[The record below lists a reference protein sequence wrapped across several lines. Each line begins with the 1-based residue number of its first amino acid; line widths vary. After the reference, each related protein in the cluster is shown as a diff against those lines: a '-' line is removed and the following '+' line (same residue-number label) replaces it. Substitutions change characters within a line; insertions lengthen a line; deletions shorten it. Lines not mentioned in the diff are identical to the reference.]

1 MKRQNLLE
9 IVAKEGKHHT
19 RALTTFWND
28 LDSQEFRSL

>member
-28 LDSQEFRSL
+28 LDGQEI